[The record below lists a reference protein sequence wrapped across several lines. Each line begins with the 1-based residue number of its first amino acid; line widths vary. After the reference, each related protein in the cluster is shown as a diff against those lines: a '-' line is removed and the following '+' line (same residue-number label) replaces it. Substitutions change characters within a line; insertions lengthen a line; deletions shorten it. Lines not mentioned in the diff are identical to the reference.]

1 MGRQHTSFGLE
12 LQMAKWLSPALLLC
26 AALTIAPF
34 CAGQDAPS
42 ENLLP
47 TMAPESPTQPTAVD
61 SIPILVPETPSE
73 STPADPPDPVAVASV
88 RPSSGRLE
96 WNILKNQWEPLF
108 PNLLRDQKTIYLFP
122 LSAVRGHH
130 WKPTLALI
138 GATGLLMTVDAHNS
152 RWVRNNLQPLSGFN
166 NVFSGYNTATATE
179 AFASA
184 FYVAAILRKNVYD
197 QKTFILA
204 GEAVIDAEILTTVMK
219 DLDGRMA
226 PISYPAGGSFTD
238 SWFKVTHGNRSS
250 WMGGLGSMPSG
261 HEIAIMAVA
270 TVFAERYPHPAWH
283 KWVAYGLAAVAG
295 FSRVSLQSHF
305 TSDTFAGGALGYLI
319 AHYVVLGRQ
328 HSN

>member
-1 MGRQHTSFGLE
+1 MP
-12 LQMAKWLSPALLLC
+12 KWLSPTLLLC
-26 AALTIAPF
+26 ALLMAAQF
-34 CAGQDAPS
+34 CAAQDVPS
-42 ENLLP
+42 ENPPLAV
-47 TMAPESPTQPTAVD
+47 APEPPTQPTAVD
-61 SIPILVPETPSE
+61 AILIQVPEPPAE
-73 STPADPPDPVAVASV
+73 GTPADPPDPVTVESS
-88 RPSSGRLE
+88 RPSSAPSE
-96 WNILKNQWEPLF
+96 WHTLGTQWEGLV
-108 PNLLRDQKTIYLFP
+108 PNLLRDQKTIWLFP
-122 LSAVRGHH
+122 LSVVRGHH

-166 NVFSGYNTATATE
+166 NVFSGYNTATVTE
-179 AFASA
+179 AFSSA
-184 FYVAAILRKNVYD
+184 FYLAALLRKNAYD

-219 DLDGRMA
+219 DVDGRMA
-226 PISYPAGGSFTD
+226 PISYPAGGNFTD

-270 TVFAERYPHPAWH
+270 TVFAERYPRPAWL
-283 KWVAYGLAAVAG
+283 KWVAYGLAVAAG

>member
-1 MGRQHTSFGLE
+1 MQ
-12 LQMAKWLSPALLLC
+12 KWLSPVLLLC
-26 AALTIAPF
+26 AALIVTPF

-42 ENLLP
+42 ENLPP
-47 TMAPESPTQPTAVD
+47 TIAPESPTQPTVVD
-61 SIPILVPETPSE
+61 SIPILVPEAPSE
-73 STPADPPDPVAVASV
+73 STPADPPDAVASV
-88 RPSSGRLE
+88 RPSSGRSE
-96 WNILKNQWEPLF
+96 WNILKSQWEPLV
-108 PNLLRDQKTIYLFP
+108 PNLLRDQKTIWLFP

-152 RWVRNNLQPLSGFN
+152 RWVRNNLQPLNRFN
-166 NVFSGYNTATATE
+166 TIFSGYNTATATE

-184 FYVAAILRKNVYD
+184 FYVAAILRKNAYD
-197 QKTFILA
+197 QQTFILA
-204 GEAVIDAEILTTVMK
+204 GEAVINAEILTTVMK
-219 DLDGRMA
+219 DLDGREA
-226 PISYPAGGSFTD
+226 PITYPANGNFTD
-238 SWFKVTHGNRSS
+238 SWFKIRHGNSNG
-250 WMGGLGSMPSG
+250 WIGGLGSMPSG

-319 AHYVVLGRQ
+319 SRYVVLGRQ
-328 HSN
+328 PSN